1 VSVVADTA
9 ASVAVLI
16 VDDEPAICEIL
27 GQIMARE
34 GYSVITR
41 SDPCE
46 ALDVIREEEPTIL
59 LSDVRMPGMSGIE
72 LLERVRE
79 AHPNV
84 GVLLITAVDDKET
97 AITALKKGAYGYIT
111 KPFSFDEVAVQVAG
125 AVYRRNL
132 EIHARAH
139 SEELEGQVSDRTR
152 RLRRTMRE
160 LEVSNRAL
168 SRSYEDTIMRLA
180 AAAEYRDEESGQH
193 IRRMSKYCR
202 RIAEELQLDA
212 DFVRLIELASPMHD
226 VGKIGVADRILRK
239 PGKLTPEEFD
249 IMKTHC
255 VIGARLLEGSDV
267 PLLQM
272 GVRVALN
279 HHERIDGSG
288 YPNGLAG
295 EAIPL
300 EGRIVAVADVFDA
313 LTTERVYKPAYEA
326 DVAFNMMQAQ
336 RGIHFDVG
344 VLDAFLGIQ
353 GEILRI
359 RSSFNE
365 NVAQV
370 ASA

>member
-1 VSVVADTA
+1 MSVVTDAA
-9 ASVAVLI
+9 ASIAVLI

-27 GQIMARE
+27 GQLMARE
-34 GYSVITR
+34 GYSVLTR
-41 SDPCE
+41 SDPSE
-46 ALDVIREEEPTIL
+46 ALDVIDEDEPTIL
-59 LSDVRMPGMSGIE
+59 LTDVRMPGMNGLE

-79 AHPNV
+79 THPNV
-84 GVLLITAVDDKET
+84 GVLLITAVDDRET

-125 AVYRRNL
+125 AIQRRSL

-139 SEELEGQVSDRTR
+139 SEELEEQVSDRTR

-193 IRRMSKYCR
+193 IRRMSKYCK

-212 DFVRLIELASPMHD
+212 EFTRLIELASPMHD
-226 VGKIGVADRILRK
+226 IGKIGVPDRILRK
-239 PGKLTPEEFD
+239 PGKLTPEEFET
-249 IMKTHC
+249 MKTHC
-255 VIGARLLEGSDV
+255 VIGAMILEGSDV

-272 GVRVALN
+272 AARVARN
-279 HHERIDGSG
+279 HHERFDGSG
-288 YPNGLAG
+288 YPSGLAG

-313 LTTERVYKPAYEA
+313 LTTERVYKPAYAE
-326 DVAFNMMQAQ
+326 DVTLSMMQAQ
-336 RGIHFDVG
+336 RGVHFAPR

-359 RSSFNE
+359 RSTFKE
-365 NVAQV
+365 DAAQ
-370 ASA
+370 AAFA